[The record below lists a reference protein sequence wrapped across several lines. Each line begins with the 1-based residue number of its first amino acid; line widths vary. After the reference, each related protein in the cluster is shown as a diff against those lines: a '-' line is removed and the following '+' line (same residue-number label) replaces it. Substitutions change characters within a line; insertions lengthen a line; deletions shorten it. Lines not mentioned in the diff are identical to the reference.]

1 MKRTIRLTESEL
13 RNFIRQA
20 INEEEFDWS
29 AFEDPDR
36 WRQTNRDVK
45 YLKAQM
51 KDNLDIPHDFNPYF
65 HDEYDRDEDND
76 YSWEQ
81 WDNRPIALSPVTDT
95 WSSQEDI
102 PGDIDYAIDKNNE
115 RLYGNEAEIDDIS
128 KQARDKWINGKS
140 PDYMEGWT
148 DAKMKEAKTRLRD
161 LVKESIKDYL
171 KESWYDKWD
180 ERENKLK
187 TIRKIEEQCKVEA
200 IYLPDGTI
208 MFDFQDEYYNHEDFD
223 EWCEIEFYP
232 DIDAEANAPAY
243 TIVGLDYDL
252 NGSPKPTEEQMAQI
266 IKQYKDQLIQNM
278 AETAKKYY
286 GYDLVY

>member
-20 INEEEFDWS
+20 INEEEFDWN

-45 YLKAQM
+45 YLKARM
-51 KDNLDIPHDFNPYF
+51 KDNLDIPHDFNPYS

-171 KESWYDKWD
+171 KESWYDKWE

-187 TIRKIEEQCKVEA
+187 TIRKIEEQCEVEA

-243 TIVGLDYDL
+243 TIVGLDYDMS
-252 NGSPKPTEEQMAQI
+252 GSLKPTEEQMAQI

-278 AETAKKYY
+278 VETAKKYY

>member
-128 KQARDKWINGKS
+128 KQARDKWVNGKS

-161 LVKESIKDYL
+161 LVKESIKNYL
-171 KESWYDKWD
+171 KESWYDKWE

-243 TIVGLDYDL
+243 TIVDLDYDL

-278 AETAKKYY
+278 VETAKKYY

>member
-20 INEEEFDWS
+20 INEEEFDWN

-140 PDYMEGWT
+140 SDYMEGWT
-148 DAKMKEAKTRLRD
+148 DAKMKEAKSRLRD
-161 LVKESIKDYL
+161 LVKESIKNYL

-187 TIRKIEEQCKVEA
+187 TIKQIEEQCKVEA

-232 DIDAEANAPAY
+232 DIDAEVNAPAY
-243 TIVGLDYDL
+243 TIVELDYDL
-252 NGSPKPTEEQMAQI
+252 TGDPKPTEEQMTQI
-266 IKQYKDQLIQNM
+266 IKQYQGQIMQDM